1 MASIVALNGVLAINI
16 AAKLLCTFLIPYA
29 IKKKGNTKLMNPI
42 EANQS
47 QSFEK
52 ASIFILLKKQII
64 KSGIH
69 PKNTLK
75 NAIVT
80 GP

>member
-1 MASIVALNGVLAINI
+1 
-16 AAKLLCTFLIPYA
+16 
-29 IKKKGNTKLMNPI
+29 MNPI
-42 EANQS
+42 AANQS

-52 ASIFILLKKQII
+52 ASILIFLKKQII
-64 KSGIH
+64 KSGIA

-75 NAIVT
+75 KDIVI

>member
-1 MASIVALNGVLAINI
+1 MQL
-16 AAKLLCTFLIPYA
+16 
-29 IKKKGNTKLMNPI
+29 KKKGNTKLMNPI
-42 EANQS
+42 AANQV

-52 ASIFILLKKQII
+52 ASIFIFFKKQII
-64 KSGIH
+64 KSGIV